1 MRAAASRIRAT
12 GASEIPPLLGLI
24 RLANDPEALDREPL
38 QALRLA
44 TQELGANA
52 VGDNVGRQRGM
63 VEGWL

>member
-1 MRAAASRIRAT
+1 M
-12 GASEIPPLLGLI
+12 GLI